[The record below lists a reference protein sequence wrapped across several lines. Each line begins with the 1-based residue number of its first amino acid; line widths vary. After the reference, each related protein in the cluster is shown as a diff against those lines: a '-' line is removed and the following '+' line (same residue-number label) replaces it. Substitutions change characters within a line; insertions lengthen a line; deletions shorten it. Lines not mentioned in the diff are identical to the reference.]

1 MISAENLTK
10 SFLSGGDS
18 ITILK
23 GLSFQVAPGSWT
35 SVTGPSGSGK
45 STLLSLLAGLDVPT
59 SGKITVA
66 GIDLGAQGEE
76 GRSDF
81 RARKLGF
88 VFQSFRL
95 LPTLT
100 ALENVQLPL
109 EILGTPDAEARA
121 RNMLARVGLEKRHDH
136 LPSMLSGGEQQ
147 RVAIAR
153 AFVAHP
159 PVVLADEPT
168 GNLDSK
174 NGERVLELMR
184 ELQRESG
191 TTFIVVTHDP
201 GVAARGDAELKL
213 RDGLLV

>member
-1 MISAENLTK
+1 MK
-10 SFLSGGDS
+10 SFLSGGDT
-18 ITILK
+18 ITVLK
-23 GLSFQVAPGSWT
+23 GLSFEIPAGSWT

-45 STLLSLLAGLDVPT
+45 STLLALLAGLDVP
-59 SGKITVA
+59 SAGHITVA
-66 GIDLGAQGEE
+66 GIDLGQQSEE
-76 GRSDF
+76 QRSHF
-81 RARKLGF
+81 RAHKLGF

-109 EILGTPDAEARA
+109 EILGASDSESRARA
-121 RNMLARVGLEKRHDH
+121 MLARVGLDRRHDH

-184 ELQRESG
+184 ELQGEIK
-191 TTFIVVTHDP
+191 TTFVVVTHDP
-201 GVAARGDAELKL
+201 GVAARGDQEIKL
-213 RDGLLV
+213 LDGHLV